1 MTIGKVTNTING
13 VAHERILLTAAEGK
27 ALTNDGG
34 ITTWNCVAVDSVDG
48 WVEIDTPVD
57 GEDEAEDIDTLK
69 AQLAAI
75 KEVYADE
82 I

>member
-34 ITTWNCVAVDSVDG
+34 VTVWNCVAVDSVDG
-48 WVEIDTPVD
+48 WAEIDAPVD
-57 GEDEAEDIDTLK
+57 GEDEITDTEALNIITGG
-69 AQLAAI
+69 ATT
-75 KEVYADE
+75 
-82 I
+82 

>member
-34 ITTWNCVAVDSVDG
+34 VTVWNCIAVNSADG
-48 WVEIDTPVD
+48 WTEIDAPS
-57 GEDEAEDIDTLK
+57 EDEDATEADYKAALAELGVS
-69 AQLAAI
+69 
-75 KEVYADE
+75 E
-82 I
+82 

>member
-34 ITTWNCVAVDSVDG
+34 VTTWNCIAVDSTDG
-48 WVEIDTPVD
+48 WAEVDAPVD
-57 GEDEAEDIDTLK
+57 GGEEITDTEALNIITGG
-69 AQLAAI
+69 AT
-75 KEVYADE
+75 
-82 I
+82 

>member
-34 ITTWNCVAVDSVDG
+34 VTVWNCIAVDSADG
-48 WVEIDTPVD
+48 WTEIDAPGT
-57 GEDEAEDIDTLK
+57 DEPISDTEAL
-69 AQLAAI
+69 
-75 KEVYADE
+75 E
-82 I
+82 IITGGTT

>member
-34 ITTWNCVAVDSVDG
+34 ITIWNCIAVDSVDD
-48 WVEIDTPVD
+48 WTEIDALAP
-57 GEDEAEDIDTLK
+57 EDEDATEADY
-69 AQLAAI
+69 LAALA
-75 KEVYADE
+75 ELGVSE
-82 I
+82 

>member
-34 ITTWNCVAVDSVDG
+34 VTTWNCVAVDSTDG
-48 WVEIDTPVD
+48 WAEIDAPAD
-57 GEDEAEDIDTLK
+57 GEDEITDTEALNIITGGG
-69 AQLAAI
+69 AT
-75 KEVYADE
+75 
-82 I
+82 

>member
-34 ITTWNCVAVDSVDG
+34 MTAWNCIAVDSADG
-48 WVEIDTPVD
+48 WTEIDAPAP
-57 GEDEAEDIDTLK
+57 EDEDATEADY
-69 AQLAAI
+69 LAALN
-75 KEVYADE
+75 ELGVSE
-82 I
+82 

>member
-34 ITTWNCVAVDSVDG
+34 VTVWNCIAVDSADG
-48 WVEIDTPVD
+48 WVEIDAPVP
-57 GEDEAEDIDTLK
+57 EDEDATEADY
-69 AQLAAI
+69 LAALN
-75 KEVYADE
+75 ELGVSE
-82 I
+82 

>member
-34 ITTWNCVAVDSVDG
+34 ITVWNCIAVDSTNGWEEVDA
-48 WVEIDTPVD
+48 PVD
-57 GEDEAEDIDTLK
+57 GGEEITDTEALNIITGG
-69 AQLAAI
+69 ATT
-75 KEVYADE
+75 
-82 I
+82 

>member
-34 ITTWNCVAVDSVDG
+34 ITTWNCIAVDNTDG
-48 WVEIDTPVD
+48 WAEIDAPVD
-57 GEDEAEDIDTLK
+57 GGEEITDTEALNIITGG
-69 AQLAAI
+69 ATT
-75 KEVYADE
+75 
-82 I
+82 

>member
-27 ALTNDGG
+27 VLTNDGG
-34 ITTWNCVAVDSVDG
+34 VTAWNCVAVDSVDG

-57 GEDEAEDIDTLK
+57 GEDEITDTEALQIITGG
-69 AQLAAI
+69 AT
-75 KEVYADE
+75 
-82 I
+82 